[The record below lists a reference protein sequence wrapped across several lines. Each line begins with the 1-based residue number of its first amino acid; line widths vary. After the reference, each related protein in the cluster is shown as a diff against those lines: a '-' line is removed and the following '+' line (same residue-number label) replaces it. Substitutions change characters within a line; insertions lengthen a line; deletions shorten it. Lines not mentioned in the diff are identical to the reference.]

1 MSEAGGLRCA
11 PRMSCLRVSSPNC
24 RLILLIDGVLMGA
37 KADEQARP
45 LREPVTKR
53 RGLVRAVRAEH
64 QMDVELGGDT
74 PIILLRDLP
83 KRQIGTGAPLRTF
96 ARKPYVVD
104 SAPARSYPRSG
115 PANQLKRVVGTR
127 SLRTT

>member
-1 MSEAGGLRCA
+1 
-11 PRMSCLRVSSPNC
+11 
-24 RLILLIDGVLMGA
+24 MGA

-104 SAPARSYPRSG
+104 PAPARSYPRSG